1 LMIMPADHMIDDV
14 AAFQAACARGADVAV
29 NGRFVLFGLTPTSP
43 HTGYGYIEA
52 ASTDEVASVAS
63 FHEKPDLPTAEAFL
77 ATGSHMWNAGMF
89 LAPVSTFAAA
99 FTQHAPEI
107 FEIARAAVDKGRHE
121 NGALILEPD
130 TFRSAPKAAFDRAV
144 VEKLSDISVVRLSCG
159 WSDVGAWD
167 AVFDILT
174 KDSNGNAAIGDVA
187 LLDTHGVMVST
198 TGPRVAVM
206 GVKDVVV
213 IATPQGVLVC
223 SRDQAQRVKELLE
236 RFDAT

>member
-1 LMIMPADHMIDDV
+1 V
-14 AAFQAACARGADVAV
+14 C
-29 NGRFVLFGLTPTSP
+29 S
-43 HTGYGYIEA
+43 
-52 ASTDEVASVAS
+52 S
-63 FHEKPDLPTAEAFL
+63 DL
-77 ATGSHMWNAGMF
+77 F